1 MTPRAGIRTD
11 LRDADWLVRPATRAV
26 FDALS
31 VSGFEVRAVGGA
43 VRNALIGKAVADVD
57 LATNAAPD
65 EVIAAVTR
73 AKLRAI
79 PTGLDHGTVTVV
91 SDHIAHEVTTLREDT
106 ETDGR
111 RAKVA
116 FTADWAADARRRD
129 FTINALYCDRDGVIY
144 DPLGGLPDLAAGRVR
159 FIGDPHARI
168 REDYLRVLRFFRFT
182 AEYAGGVADRDG
194 LTACNAERS
203 GLARLSAERVRS
215 EFLRLLTAP
224 DALRMIT
231 TMLHHGYL
239 PDLLGVAPN
248 LAVLARVAG
257 IEDLRGQTADAT
269 LRLAGLGVI
278 VPEDAERLGA
288 RLRFGNAEIARLRA
302 SAHWTGDTTA
312 LPMDAAVR
320 EMVYRHGRSDACDH
334 LCLAWAR
341 SGAALDD
348 AAWRAALDLSHHW
361 QAPAFPLTGNDALAA
376 GLVPGPVIGAT
387 LAALETAW
395 VETGFTRCRAQLL
408 ADLTALVDKHK
419 SVALGH

>member
-129 FTINALYCDRDGVIY
+129 FTINALYCDRDGVIH

-278 VPEDAERLGA
+278 VPEDAERA
-288 RLRFGNAEIARLRA
+288 RRA
-302 SAHWTGDTTA
+302 PAVWQRGD
-312 LPMDAAVR
+312 LAA
-320 EMVYRHGRSDACDH
+320 ACF
-334 LCLAWAR
+334 
-341 SGAALDD
+341 SALD
-348 AAWRAALDLSHHW
+348 R
-361 QAPAFPLTGNDALAA
+361 
-376 GLVPGPVIGAT
+376 
-387 LAALETAW
+387 
-395 VETGFTRCRAQLL
+395 
-408 ADLTALVDKHK
+408 
-419 SVALGH
+419 